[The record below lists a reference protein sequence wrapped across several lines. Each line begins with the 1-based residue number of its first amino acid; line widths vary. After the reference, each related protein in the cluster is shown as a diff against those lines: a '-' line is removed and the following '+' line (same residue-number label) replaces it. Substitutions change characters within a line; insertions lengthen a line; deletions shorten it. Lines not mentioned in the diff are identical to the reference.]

1 MKVKI
6 LCEKKIGL
14 QALTQ
19 VHSYHTN
26 FPPEIPLFLGPW
38 TPHSGLADLLKGA
51 LQETILRDFPS
62 ILFCVAVVPVVPC
75 PDTQLGSLPLKGCG
89 MFTESRC
96 ISFPIC
102 FPFPYLSALL

>member
-19 VHSYHTN
+19 VHCYHTN
-26 FPPEIPLFLGPW
+26 FPPEIPLLLGPW
-38 TPHSGLADLLKGA
+38 TPHSGRADLLKGA

-62 ILFCVAVVPVVPC
+62 ILFCVAL
-75 PDTQLGSLPLKGCG
+75 THS
-89 MFTESRC
+89 
-96 ISFPIC
+96 
-102 FPFPYLSALL
+102 

>member
-26 FPPEIPLFLGPW
+26 FPPEIPLLWAHGHP
-38 TPHSGLADLLKGA
+38 TLD
-51 LQETILRDFPS
+51 
-62 ILFCVAVVPVVPC
+62 
-75 PDTQLGSLPLKGCG
+75 
-89 MFTESRC
+89 
-96 ISFPIC
+96 
-102 FPFPYLSALL
+102 